1 MARRIT
7 PTEARE
13 LAIEIG
19 RETDAALDRERAEA
33 MARLFD
39 DEDDRPITSEQWLG
53 KKRETL
59 F

>member
-1 MARRIT
+1 MDRRIT

-13 LAIEIG
+13 LALEVG
-19 RETDAALDRERAEA
+19 RETDAALERERAEA
-33 MARLFD
+33 MDGLFG
-39 DEDDRPITSEQWLG
+39 DEDDRPITAEQWLG